1 MAFKRFFQ
9 IFILPLLALLA
20 LLNFY
25 KDFSWNELIEGLGK
39 CKFYWIVL
47 ATGVHLLNHFFRAYR
62 WGLLISLRGFY
73 VSTWH
78 CVLAEMT
85 GFFSNLFVPR
95 LGEWTRCSTL
105 RHMDY
110 VPIKDSLPTVI
121 VERTI
126 DIFVFLGACMV
137 VCLTAFLLKE
147 EMAKS
152 LFLQF
157 FQRIGS
163 FFRFSSTILFKL
175 LLVSILVSVGL
186 FYLYRLARERF
197 QHFFAFCIKLLYSTK
212 TTLFSINSTTWLFTF
227 LIWFSYFLVEYI
239 SCFALETTSQLGFF
253 PIFCIFIVINL
264 GTAIPVPG
272 NIGAYHVL
280 MYFALSVFKVDHES
294 AMIYVTITHGIQVF
308 NALVVGGL
316 CAVVSGF
323 MGGKSVDGKVS
334 TKVK

>member
-1 MAFKRFFQ
+1 MTFKRFFQ

-20 LLNFY
+20 LFNFY
-25 KDFSWNELIEGLGK
+25 KDFSWDELIEGLGK
-39 CKFYWIVL
+39 CKLYWIAL

-62 WGLLISLRGFY
+62 WTLLISLRGFY
-73 VSTWH
+73 VSVWH

-85 GFFSNLFVPR
+85 GFFSNLFIPR

-105 RHMDY
+105 RHMDE

-126 DIFVFLGACMV
+126 DIFVFIGAFIA

-157 FQRIGS
+157 FQRISSS
-163 FFRFSSTILFKL
+163 FLFSVTNLFKL
-175 LLVSILVSVGL
+175 LLTFIFVSVGL
-186 FYLYRLARERF
+186 FYLYRLVRKRF
-197 QHFFAFCIKLLYSTK
+197 YHFFSFCITLLHSTK
-212 TTLFSINSTTWLFTF
+212 HILFSIKSAIWLFTF

-264 GTAIPVPG
+264 GTAIPVPA

-280 MYFALSVFKVDHES
+280 MYLALSIFKVDHEA

-308 NALVVGGL
+308 NALIVGGL
-316 CAVVSGF
+316 CAIVSRF
-323 MGGKSVDGKVS
+323 TSRKSVDGNLS
-334 TKVK
+334 VKIR